1 MTRQDDRAAGNIHA
15 TALVVGETGILVT
28 GPSGSGKSRLAMEL
42 LQSARV
48 AGRFA
53 ALVADDQVFLRAVG
67 GRVLAVAPETISGLI
82 ELRGSG
88 ILRVPVLQR
97 AVMHL
102 AIAVSP
108 QDHAPRLP
116 PADDRYEPG
125 GGLSIPMV
133 HAVAGQLRNPLE
145 LVDAFTDGRML
156 G

>member
-1 MTRQDDRAAGNIHA
+1 MTRQDDRAAGNVHA
-15 TALVVGETGILVT
+15 TALVVGETGILIT

-53 ALVADDQVFLRAVG
+53 ALVADDQVLLRAVG
-67 GRVLAVAPETISGLI
+67 GRVLAVTPKTISGLI
-82 ELRGSG
+82 ELRGIG
-88 ILRVPVLQR
+88 ILRVPGLQR

-102 AIAVSP
+102 AIAVTP
-108 QDHAPRLP
+108 QDDATRLP

-125 GGLSIPMV
+125 AGLSLPMV
-133 HAVAGQLRNPLE
+133 HAVAGHLRNPLE
-145 LVDAFTDGRML
+145 LVEALTEGKML